1 MCHAWQH
8 VISKDSCSPFLGEF
22 SFNFVLLFVL
32 FLLDITQALGWTVAF
47 CVLEK
52 ITKRS
57 SDSRHEQ
64 KFIGGKKE
72 LRVVVACEALRG

>member
-57 SDSRHEQ
+57 SDSRHER

-72 LRVVVACEALRG
+72 LRLVVACEALRG